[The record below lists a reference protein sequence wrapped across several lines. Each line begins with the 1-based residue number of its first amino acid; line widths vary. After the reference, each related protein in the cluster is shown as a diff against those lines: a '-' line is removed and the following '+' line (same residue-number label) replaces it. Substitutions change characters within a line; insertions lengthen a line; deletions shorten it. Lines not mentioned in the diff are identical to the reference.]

1 MCLNLLCVAAPCL
14 CLCIGWYDALLVSA
28 RKRASTIALLVCMG
42 VQERLLYAA
51 LRIAQEATDEF
62 DAIHSAKAKGM
73 LKQYLIGR
81 LGDAPPEEPGLP
93 VPQEPASV
101 RSSPPS

>member
-1 MCLNLLCVAAPCL
+1 MRCKCVLLICKLEPLSEWVSFQRTV
-14 CLCIGWYDALLVSA
+14 WRAL
-28 RKRASTIALLVCMG
+28 
-42 VQERLLYAA
+42 
-51 LRIAQEATDEF
+51 QEATDEF

-93 VPQEPASV
+93 AAQEPPSV
-101 RSSPPS
+101 RRAPPALPSSRRPAVLRDR